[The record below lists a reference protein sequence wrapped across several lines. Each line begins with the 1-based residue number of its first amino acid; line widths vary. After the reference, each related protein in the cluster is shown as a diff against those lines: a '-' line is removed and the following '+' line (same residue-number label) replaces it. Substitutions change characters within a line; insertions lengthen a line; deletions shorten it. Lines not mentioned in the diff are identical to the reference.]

1 MPSDDGKKG
10 GGSGTQKPA
19 ISLALQRLFYSMQ
32 FGEKAASTRQLTASF
47 GWGEPSLLPCLPVRL
62 PVCLLAGQSSHASL
76 VADSADA
83 FMQHDVQEFSRV
95 LCDRCASVM
104 SGLVSLRELMDV
116 VLVVSLAW
124 RRR

>member
-47 GWGEPSLLPCLPVRL
+47 GWGNQLIPLCSVTGESSLV
-62 PVCLLAGQSSHASL
+62 SL
-76 VADSADA
+76 CCVADSADA

-95 LCDRCASVM
+95 LCDRCASVDVW
-104 SGLVSLRELMDV
+104 SCVS
-116 VLVVSLAW
+116 
-124 RRR
+124 